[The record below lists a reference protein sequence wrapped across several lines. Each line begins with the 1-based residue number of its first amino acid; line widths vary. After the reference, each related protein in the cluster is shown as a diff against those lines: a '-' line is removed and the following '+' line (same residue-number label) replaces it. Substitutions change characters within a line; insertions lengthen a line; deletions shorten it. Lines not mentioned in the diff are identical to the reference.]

1 VPPISQA
8 VRVRIKRI
16 QPVERK
22 LKSVTETVSLNSKN
36 HVAVADWVA
45 LREIKERCAVHMSRR
60 VQIAV
65 LDDYQGVALELADWS
80 SLKDRADIKVFRD
93 HVADSAGVIARLK
106 PFEIVCV
113 MRERTPLPRTIIEEL
128 PNLRLI
134 VTTAG
139 RNASIDMEAA
149 KERGIAVCGT
159 LSTSHA
165 TAELT
170 WALILAL
177 MRNLLAENASVRSGG
192 WQVTV
197 GGDLEG
203 RTIGIVGFGKIG
215 VRVAKV
221 ASAFGMQV
229 LAWSQNLTSEAAERD
244 GARLVSKEQ
253 LFRDSDIVTL
263 HLVLSPRTKGIV
275 GATELNWMKATAY
288 LVNTSRGPL
297 IDEGALIEALR
308 NRTIAGAALDVYDTE
323 PLPESHPFRSLD
335 NVLAVPHIGFVSQ
348 AGYRVFYQGVVEDIG
363 SWLNGNPIRVLNK

>member
-1 VPPISQA
+1 
-8 VRVRIKRI
+8 
-16 QPVERK
+16 
-22 LKSVTETVSLNSKN
+22 
-36 HVAVADWVA
+36 
-45 LREIKERCAVHMSRR
+45 MSRR
-60 VQIAV
+60 VKIAV

-80 SLKDRADIKVFRD
+80 SLNDRADITVYRD
-93 HVADSAGVIARLK
+93 HVADSAGVISRLK

-113 MRERTPLPRTIIEEL
+113 MRERTPLPRAIIEEL

-139 RNASIDMEAA
+139 RNASIDMDAA

-159 LSTSHA
+159 LSTSNA

-170 WALILAL
+170 WALILASV
-177 MRNLLAENASVRSGG
+177 RNLLTENASVRSGG
-192 WQVTV
+192 WQVTL

-215 VRVAKV
+215 IRVAKV

-229 LAWSQNLTSEAAERD
+229 LAWSQNLTSEATERD

-263 HLVLSPRTKGIV
+263 HLVLSPRTRGIV

-297 IDEGALIEALR
+297 VDEVALIEALR

-335 NVLAVPHIGFVSQ
+335 NVLPVPHIGFVSQ
-348 AGYRVFYQGVVEDIG
+348 AGYRVFYEGVVEDIG
-363 SWLNGNPIRVLNK
+363 SWLNGNPMRVLNK

>member
-1 VPPISQA
+1 
-8 VRVRIKRI
+8 
-16 QPVERK
+16 
-22 LKSVTETVSLNSKN
+22 
-36 HVAVADWVA
+36 
-45 LREIKERCAVHMSRR
+45 MSRR

-65 LDDYQGVALELADWS
+65 LDDYQGVALELSDWS
-80 SLKDRADIKVFRD
+80 SLKDRADITVFRD

-106 PFEIVCV
+106 PFEVVCV
-113 MRERTPLPRTIIEEL
+113 MRERTPLPRTIIEGL
-128 PNLRLI
+128 PNLKLI

-139 RNASIDMEAA
+139 RNASIDMDAA

-159 LSTSHA
+159 LSTSNA

-177 MRNLLAENASVRSGG
+177 VRNLLTENASVRSGG

-215 VRVAKV
+215 IRVAKV
-221 ASAFGMQV
+221 ANAFGMQV

-263 HLVLSPRTKGIV
+263 HLVLSPRTRGIV

-297 IDEGALIEALR
+297 VDEVAFIEALR

-323 PLPESHPFRSLD
+323 PLPESNPFRSLD
-335 NVLAVPHIGFVSQ
+335 NVLALPHIGFVTQ
-348 AGYRVFYQGVVEDIG
+348 AGYRVFYDGVVEDIG